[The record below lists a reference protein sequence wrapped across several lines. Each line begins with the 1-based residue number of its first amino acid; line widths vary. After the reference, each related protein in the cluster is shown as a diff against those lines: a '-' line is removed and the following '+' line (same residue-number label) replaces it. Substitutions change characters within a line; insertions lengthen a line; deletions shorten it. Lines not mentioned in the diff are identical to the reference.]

1 MMNRLTNDQKAAI
14 YDRLIHNFQRL
25 QEEARQIRA
34 KSVDISESDQKKID
48 LLEFKMKTIEN
59 EAKKLF

>member
-1 MMNRLTNDQKAAI
+1 MNNLTNEQKAKM

-34 KSVDISESDQKKID
+34 KNIDISENDQKKINV
-48 LLEFKMKTIEN
+48 LETQMRTIEN

>member
-1 MMNRLTNDQKAAI
+1 MNNLSNDQKAQI

-34 KSVDISESDQKKID
+34 KNINVSESDNKKIMD
-48 LLEFKMKTIEN
+48 LESEMRRIEN
-59 EAKKLF
+59 EAKRLF

>member
-1 MMNRLTNDQKAAI
+1 MNNLTNEQKAKL

-34 KSVDISESDQKKID
+34 KSIDVSENDQKKINI
-48 LLEFKMKTIEN
+48 LELQMRSIEN
-59 EAKKLF
+59 DAKKLF

>member
-1 MMNRLTNDQKAAI
+1 MNNLSNDQKAHI

-34 KSVDISESDQKKID
+34 KSVDVSESDQKKIN
-48 LLEFKMKTIEN
+48 LLESQMRTIEN

>member
-1 MMNRLTNDQKAAI
+1 MSYLTNEQKAKL
-14 YDRLIHNFQRL
+14 YDRLIHDFQRL

-34 KSVDISESDQKKID
+34 KSIDVSDVDQQKIN
-48 LLEFKMKTIEN
+48 LLESQMRRIEN

>member
-1 MMNRLTNDQKAAI
+1 MNNLTNEQKAKL

-34 KSVDISESDQKKID
+34 KSIDVSENDQKKINI
-48 LLEFKMKTIEN
+48 LELQMRSIEN

>member
-1 MMNRLTNDQKAAI
+1 MNNLTNEQKAKL

-34 KSVDISESDQKKID
+34 KSIDVSENDQKKINI
-48 LLEFKMKTIEN
+48 LEFQMRSIEN

>member
-1 MMNRLTNDQKAAI
+1 MNNLTNDQKAKL

-34 KSVDISESDQKKID
+34 KSIDVSENDQKKINI
-48 LLEFKMKTIEN
+48 LELQMRSIEN

>member
-1 MMNRLTNDQKAAI
+1 MNNLTNEQKAKL

-34 KSVDISESDQKKID
+34 KSIDVSENDQKKINI
-48 LLEFKMKTIEN
+48 LELQMKSIEN